1 MIRFHLDG
9 RRDSV
14 GFSLS
19 PLTEAVASLH
29 VLLFPKVHAV
39 QHPWIRAMRRVS
51 PELKREIRAFSF
63 LYEDAFPDCFIPPR
77 IDARI
82 GFDAHLE
89 QVRMLTP
96 DAAAYELARPLY
108 HYAEPSAGGPE
119 QLADDATRTRI
130 LTWARGSAGGEESEQ
145 LAALILDDPA
155 RALARLVA
163 LLARY
168 WEEAFA
174 AEWSRLEDELHQ
186 AVAEGRRA
194 IATDGPLEFLAL
206 QRDLRREGDTVI
218 RRSPHEHTVEVS
230 PERRLMLTPS
240 AYIWPHVRVNCD
252 SPWPL
257 VVVYPAPFV
266 VREAARRSAPPT
278 LVATLR
284 AVGDETRLRILKLV
298 AERPRTTEE
307 LAPLVSLSEPALSRQ
322 LRILVEAGLVTP
334 RREGY
339 YVLYRLERGILD
351 RLPVEL
357 GAFLD

>member
-1 MIRFHLDG
+1 LIRFRLDG
-9 RRDSV
+9 RPDSV

-39 QHPWIRAMRRVS
+39 QHPWIRAMRRVT
-51 PELKREIRAFSF
+51 PELRREIRAFSF

-82 GFDAHLE
+82 GFGAHLDR
-89 QVRMLTP
+89 VRALTP
-96 DAAAYELARPLY
+96 EAAAYELARPVF

-119 QLADDATRTRI
+119 QLDDEATRSRI
-130 LTWARGSAGGEESEQ
+130 LTWSRGSAGGEEAER
-145 LAALILDDPA
+145 LALLILDDPA
-155 RALARLVA
+155 TALARLVA
-163 LLARY
+163 MLERY

-174 AEWSRLEDELHQ
+174 AEWSRLESDLHQ
-186 AVAEGRRA
+186 AVTEGMRA
-194 IATDGPLEFLAL
+194 VASDGPLQFLSTHGE
-206 QRDLRREGDTVI
+206 LRREDDTVI
-218 RRSPHEHTVEVS
+218 RRSPHEHTVDVT

-252 SPWPL
+252 APWPI

-266 VREAARRSAPPT
+266 VREAARRSTPPG

-322 LRILVEAGLVTP
+322 LRILVEAGLVTA

-339 YVLYRLERGILD
+339 YVLYRFERGVLD
-351 RLPVEL
+351 ELPAEL
-357 GAFLD
+357 QAFLG